1 MPHKH
6 LNDQKLCQKQNL
18 KKKKKKKKKPIF
30 LKKFIKHI
38 KKLKK
43 KIKLVS
49 ISSNLVCVALWVNA
63 KSLRIQIL

>member
-18 KKKKKKKKKPIF
+18 KKKKKNQFF

-38 KKLKK
+38 KKFLK